1 MKCKRVRKVLDMK
14 AERITAKDVRNI
26 SVGGKLEV
34 ELPSYLACVAAKG
47 MVTYVKRAYP
57 RTDGNV
63 YYTFINSESNTITIG
78 LTDPHL
84 RDIIIGENVK
94 CRKRVET

>member
-1 MKCKRVRKVLDMK
+1 MK
-14 AERITAKDVRNI
+14 ADRITAKDVRNI

-34 ELPSYLACVAAKG
+34 ELPNYLACVAAKG

-78 LTDPHL
+78 LTDPHS

>member
-1 MKCKRVRKVLDMK
+1 MIDLSPLNFLLKL
-14 AERITAKDVRNI
+14 AGSI
-26 SVGGKLEV
+26 STFLA
-34 ELPSYLACVAAKG
+34 YLACVAAKG

-78 LTDPHL
+78 LTDPHS